1 MEVFHPNAPQ
11 GGVILTKPTTQH
23 GPSRG
28 GEQLEDMVVQF
39 PSEEKR
45 DLSDRREVRFIRE
58 VWRQITFGVGAWG
71 TLRPLVAALLAAV
84 PFLFLGQ
91 HFTRKHRRG
100 FDWFLL
106 QIPLALT
113 LILWAGLYL
122 YSIYDAWSEA
132 TKVGANTD

>member
-1 MEVFHPNAPQ
+1 
-11 GGVILTKPTTQH
+11 L
-23 GPSRG
+23 
-28 GEQLEDMVVQF
+28 LEDMIVQF
-39 PSEEKR
+39 PAPDKNQM
-45 DLSDRREVRFIRE
+45 SDRREVRFLRE

-91 HFTRKHRRG
+91 HFNRQHRRG

-113 LILWAGLYL
+113 LVLWLGLWL
-122 YSIYDAWSEA
+122 FSIYDAWSSA
-132 TKVGANTD
+132 TKFGTEPNA